1 MTRIF
6 AGLFSLYIHYTH
18 FMVICSR
25 GGSLKKKII
34 LLLLIFTTM
43 INSFNITCRAASDKG
58 VYVIPVKG
66 EIGPAVSSFISEQL
80 EKAKEINCEIVIL
93 DIDTLGGK
101 LKDVLSIQEVVKTYS
116 GSFRIY
122 TFIDNKAE
130 SAGAMVA
137 LLGEKIYMTSDATFG
152 SAAVT
157 PYDEKV
163 NSAVCSML
171 RGQAET
177 MGRRGDIAEG
187 MASYNLVI
195 SGLKDKGR
203 LINLT
208 ADSAKK
214 AGYCDGIVKNIN
226 ELINSTYRGKRVFY
240 AKKSAKVILSE
251 YLSNSYIAA
260 FLLLLGIALLIIEAF
275 IPSFGIAGT
284 LGIIS
289 IALYFMGN
297 IFTGNTGWWA
307 FILFILGVIFII
319 IEANVPGFGIPGIA
333 GIISIST
340 AVVMSA
346 RDTFS
351 GLVLLAA
358 SLFVVFTTAY
368 ILYRYGGKSKLL
380 SKIILRTEQKKE
392 EGYSI
397 ALSSGL
403 EGKTGLSLT
412 HLRPS
417 GIGIFDGRRYDVQT
431 EGSFIKKNKKI
442 QIIKIEGNKIFVK
455 EKEDN
460 IC

>member
-1 MTRIF
+1 MTRIY
-6 AGLFSLYIHYTH
+6 AGLFSLYIHYLH

-25 GGSLKKKII
+25 GDRLKKKII
-34 LLLLIFTTM
+34 LMLLIFTTI
-43 INSFNITCRAASDKG
+43 INGFNMTCRAASDKG
-58 VYVIPVKG
+58 VYVIPVRG

-80 EKAKEINCEIVIL
+80 EAAKEINCEIVIF

-101 LKDVLSIQEVVKTYS
+101 LKDILNIQETAKTYS
-116 GSFRIY
+116 EYFRIY

-130 SAGAMVA
+130 SAGAMMA
-137 LLGEKIYMTSDATFG
+137 LLGEKIYMTPDATFG

-157 PYDEKV
+157 PYNEKV
-163 NSAVCSML
+163 NSAVSSIL
-171 RGQAET
+171 HAQAET

-195 SGLKDKGR
+195 PGLKAKGQ
-203 LINLT
+203 LLNLT
-208 ADSAKK
+208 ADSARKL
-214 AGYCDGIVKNIN
+214 GYCDGIVKNIN
-226 ELINSTYRGKRVFY
+226 ELISSTYRGKRVFY
-240 AKKSAKVILSE
+240 AEKGAKVILSE

-260 FLLLLGIALLIIEAF
+260 FLLLVGIALLIIEAF
-275 IPSFGIAGT
+275 VPSFGIAGT
-284 LGIIS
+284 LGTIS
-289 IALYFMGN
+289 IVLYFMGN
-297 IFTGNTGWWA
+297 IFTGNTGWWSL
-307 FILFILGVIFII
+307 ILFILGIVFLI
-319 IEANVPGFGIPGIA
+319 IEANIPGFGIPGIA

-351 GLVLLAA
+351 GLVLLTAF
-358 SLFVVFTTAY
+358 LFVAFATAY
-368 ILYRYGGKSKLL
+368 ILYRYGGNSKLL
-380 SKIILRTEQKKE
+380 SKIILRTEQRKE

-397 ALSSGL
+397 TVSSGL

-417 GIGIFDGRRYDVQT
+417 GIGIFDGKRYDIQT

-455 EKEDN
+455 EREDN
-460 IC
+460 I

>member
-1 MTRIF
+1 M
-6 AGLFSLYIHYTH
+6 
-18 FMVICSR
+18 
-25 GGSLKKKII
+25 KKKIL
-34 LLLLIFTTM
+34 LLLLIFTTI
-43 INSFNITCRAASDKG
+43 INCFHITCRAASDKG
-58 VYVIPVKG
+58 VYIIPVKG

-80 EKAKEINCEIVIL
+80 EAAKKINCEIVIF
-93 DIDTLGGK
+93 DIDTPGGK
-101 LKDVLSIQEVVKTYS
+101 LKDIVKIQETVKTYS
-116 GSFRIY
+116 GCFRIY

-130 SAGAMVA
+130 SAGAMMA
-137 LLGEKIYMTSDATFG
+137 LLGEKIYMTPDATFG
-152 SAAVT
+152 SSAVT

-171 RGQAET
+171 RAQAET

-187 MASYNLVI
+187 MASYSSAI
-195 SGLKDKGR
+195 PGLKESGE

-208 ADSAKK
+208 ASSAKK

-240 AKKSAKVILSE
+240 AEKGAKIILSE

-289 IALYFMGN
+289 IVLYFMGN

-307 FILFILGVIFII
+307 FILFMLGVVFII
-319 IEANVPGFGIPGIA
+319 IEAHVPGFGIPGIA

-340 AVVMSA
+340 SVVMSA

-351 GLVLLAA
+351 GLVLLTA
-358 SLFVVFTTAY
+358 SLFVVFATAY
-368 ILYRYGGKSKLL
+368 ILYKYGGNSKLL
-380 SKIILRTEQKKE
+380 SKIILKTEQRKE
-392 EGYSI
+392 SGYSI
-397 ALSSGL
+397 LLGTGL

-417 GIGIFDGRRYDVQT
+417 GIGIFDGKRYDVQT
-431 EGSFIKKNKKI
+431 EGSFIRKNKKI
-442 QIIKIEGNKIFVK
+442 QIIKIEGNKIFVM

-460 IC
+460 KC

>member
-1 MTRIF
+1 M
-6 AGLFSLYIHYTH
+6 
-18 FMVICSR
+18 
-25 GGSLKKKII
+25 KKKIL
-34 LLLLIFTTM
+34 LLLLIFTT
-43 INSFNITCRAASDKG
+43 ITICFHIPCRAASDKG
-58 VYVIPVKG
+58 VYIIPVKG

-80 EKAKEINCEIVIL
+80 EAAKEINCEIVIF
-93 DIDTLGGK
+93 DIDTPGGK
-101 LKDVLSIQEVVKTYS
+101 LKDIIKIQETVKTYS
-116 GSFRIY
+116 GYFRIY

-130 SAGAMVA
+130 SAGAMMA
-137 LLGEKIYMTSDATFG
+137 LLGEKIYMTPDATFG

-163 NSAVCSML
+163 NSFVCSML
-171 RGQAET
+171 RAQAET

-187 MASYNLVI
+187 MASYSSAI
-195 SGLKDKGR
+195 PGLKESGE

-208 ADSAKK
+208 AQSAKK

-226 ELINSTYRGKRVFY
+226 ELISSTYRGKRVFY
-240 AKKSAKVILSE
+240 AKKGAKIILSE
-251 YLSNSYIAA
+251 YLSSSYIAA

-289 IALYFMGN
+289 IVLYFMGN

-307 FILFILGVIFII
+307 FILFMLGVVFII
-319 IEANVPGFGIPGIA
+319 IEAHVPGFGIPGIA

-340 AVVMSA
+340 SVVMSA

-358 SLFVVFTTAY
+358 SLFVVFATAY
-368 ILYRYGGKSKLL
+368 ILYKYGGSSKLL
-380 SKIILRTEQKKE
+380 SKVILWTEQRKE
-392 EGYSI
+392 SGYSI
-397 ALSSGL
+397 ILGTGL
-403 EGKTGLSLT
+403 EGRTGLSLT

-417 GIGIFDGRRYDVQT
+417 GIGIFDGKRYDVQT
-431 EGSFIKKNKKI
+431 EGSFIRKNKKI
-442 QIIKIEGNKIFVK
+442 QITKIEGNKIFVV

-460 IC
+460 KC